1 MMDQTARNGKPHGV
15 FRAVIPLWMHLYCR
29 ALAFAQGISLRALH
43 ADCALRFL
51 EARPWEQGLSWRF
64 SPSAGEGK
72 DWEWTD
78 EAVTLPRDLG
88 RRLEHLSVQRTIST
102 ASVLYTML
110 FWYSWVVFPPLH
122 EQLRRKEIEDS
133 RPCQNSSR

>member
-1 MMDQTARNGKPHGV
+1 MDQTVCNGKPCGLL
-15 FRAVIPLWMHLYCR
+15 RTVIPLRMHLYCR
-29 ALAFAQGISLRALH
+29 ALAFAQGISLRALY

-51 EARPWEQGLSWRF
+51 EARPWEQGLTWRF

-72 DWEWTD
+72 DWEWAD
-78 EAVTLPRDLG
+78 EAITLPRGLG
-88 RRLEHLSVQRTIST
+88 DRLVQLSAQAAVST

-122 EQLRRKEIEDS
+122 EQLRRKEIEDFRS
-133 RPCQNSSR
+133 CQNSSR